1 MIENGKLCVN
11 CGKPLVGRQ
20 DKYCSRS
27 CTVKY
32 MHVLHE
38 MGKCENTKC
47 GKEYLK
53 KAKNQRFC
61 CEKCKDIVSMSI
73 TVKKDA
79 PNRPYTHE
87 TKSLIKMWY
96 NNGKG
101 NSKVEIAQILG
112 RSLESVEKAFN

>member
-1 MIENGKLCVN
+1 MKICVR

-38 MGKCENTKC
+38 MGKCENPRC
-47 GKEYLK
+47 NNEFLK

-61 CEKCKDIVSMSI
+61 CVKCKDIVSMSI
-73 TVKKDA
+73 TTKENALD
-79 PNRPYTHE
+79 RPYTYE
-87 TKSLIKMWY
+87 TAYIIRMWHR
-96 NNGKG
+96 KG
-101 NSKVEIAQILG
+101 DSKAKIALTLG
-112 RSLESVEKAFN
+112 RSLESVEKAFV